1 METTDRHGDIGR
13 RETGKSITTIEGAQ
27 AGNDATIGY
36 TE

>member
-13 RETGKSITTIEGAQ
+13 RETGESITTIEGAQ
-27 AGNDATIGY
+27 ADNAATIGC